1 MSLFSGLW
9 GKLRKLFSRSSQK
22 PAASKKSPAME
33 TAKDAQLL
41 NKDLAEL
48 AAALNQPKTKAAIKK
63 APAAPPVAEVEESES
78 RKFARELLDEVVT
91 AEPAAPQAQ
100 KPEAQPAVTSKA
112 EEVAPVVEKVEPV
125 KETPS
130 PAARKE
136 TSAAAETAKPQAS
149 APAAKTKPAEVVK
162 TQAAAESPVRK
173 PEATPAPKQEEKKVA
188 APLVAAKPNRPV
200 TASSPAKPKG
210 KAVTVK
216 APRVPVVDNRLK
228 PTSTSDPQRL
238 ARLLV
243 SEIKLYNEKKV
254 SEGLQN
260 NNLYDLLKKPIDQ
273 SLEHYRASV
282 GNNAEQTV
290 NYFHEELVKT
300 LCDGD
305 PAKLG
310 PNFPQS

>member
-22 PAASKKSPAME
+22 PAAGKKAPAMKTE
-33 TAKDAQLL
+33 EDAHLL

-63 APAAPPVAEVEESES
+63 APAAPPVAEVEESEPQ
-78 RKFARELLDEVVT
+78 KFARELLDEVVT
-91 AEPAAPQAQ
+91 AEPKAPQAQ
-100 KPEAQPAVTSKA
+100 PAATPKA

-125 KETPS
+125 KETTP
-130 PAARKE
+130 PLVVAKE
-136 TSAAAETAKPQAS
+136 TSAAAETEKPQAS
-149 APAAKTKPAEVVK
+149 APAANTKPAEVVK

-173 PEATPAPKQEEKKVA
+173 PEATTAPKQEEKKVA
-188 APLVAAKPNRPV
+188 ASPVAAKPNKPV
-200 TASSPAKPKG
+200 TAVSPAKPKG

-216 APRVPVVDNRLK
+216 APKVPVADNRLK

-273 SLEHYRASV
+273 SFEHYRASL
-282 GNNAEQTV
+282 GDSSEQTV

-310 PNFPQS
+310 PNFPQL

>member
-1 MSLFSGLW
+1 MSLFSGLL
-9 GKLRKLFSRSSQK
+9 GKLRKLFSRSTQK
-22 PAASKKSPAME
+22 PAASKKALTTE
-33 TAKDAQLL
+33 TDKDAQLL

-48 AAALNQPKTKAAIKK
+48 AAALNQPKTRAAIKK

-78 RKFARELLDEVVT
+78 QKFARELLDEVVT
-91 AEPAAPQAQ
+91 TEQATAQAQ
-100 KPEAQPAVTSKA
+100 QSEAKASATPKA

-125 KETPS
+125 KGTTPLVV
-130 PAARKE
+130 AKE
-136 TSAAAETAKPQAS
+136 TSAAAETAKPQVS
-149 APAAKTKPAEVVK
+149 APAANSKPAEIVK
-162 TQAAAESPVRK
+162 TQTATASPVRK
-173 PEATPAPKQEEKKVA
+173 PEAAPAPKQEEKKVA
-188 APLVAAKPNRPV
+188 APPVAAKPNRPA
-200 TASSPAKPKG
+200 TAVSPAKPKS

-216 APRVPVVDNRLK
+216 APKVPVVDNRLK

-273 SLEHYRASV
+273 SFEHYRASL
-282 GNNAEQTV
+282 GNNAEQSV

-310 PNFPQS
+310 PNFPQL